1 MTAAHPDISVIVPAY
16 NAGRYL
22 HSAIGSVLAQT
33 CQAGEIIVVD
43 DGSTDDTA
51 RIAAGFAA
59 VRVIERP
66 HAGAAAAR
74 NAGVDAARRPYL
86 AFLDADDLWLPAKLE
101 QQTAFLLERRQ
112 GEGEEAE
119 EARGVFGRVR
129 QFASPDLPVAQRG
142 RYKIGADALPGF
154 LAGALLI
161 EREAFLAVGKFDET
175 LAGGEFI
182 DWMVRAKRLG
192 LALPMLEEVVLLR
205 RVHGGNSVLT
215 NTEALHHAY
224 IKLIR
229 QKMKSESQSA
239 RQGDCMN
246 AK

>member
-1 MTAAHPDISVIVPAY
+1 MTTVHPGISVIVPAY

-33 CQAGEIIVVD
+33 CQAGEIVVVD

-74 NAGVDAARRPYL
+74 NAGVDAARFQYV
-86 AFLDADDLWLPAKLE
+86 AFLDADDLWLPTKLE
-101 QQTAFLLERRQ
+101 QQTAFLLERQQ
-112 GEGEEAE
+112 GEGE
-119 EARGVFGRVR
+119 EARGVFGRVQ
-129 QFASPDLPVAQRG
+129 QFASPDLPVTQRG
-142 RYKIGADALPGF
+142 RYKIGTDAMPGF
-154 LAGALLI
+154 IAGSLLI
-161 EREAFLAVGKFDET
+161 ERKAFLAVGKFDET

-229 QKMKSESQSA
+229 QKIKSESQD
-239 RQGDCMN
+239 QG
-246 AK
+246 